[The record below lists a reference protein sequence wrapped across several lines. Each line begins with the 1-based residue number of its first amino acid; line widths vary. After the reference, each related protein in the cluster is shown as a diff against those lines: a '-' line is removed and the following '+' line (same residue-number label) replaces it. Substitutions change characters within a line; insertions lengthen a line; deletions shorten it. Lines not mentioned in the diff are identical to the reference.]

1 MESQNHTE
9 FTNALIKYQKTGNG
23 YRNLI
28 EKIGIH
34 VYTILKSNY
43 KMEDDE
49 RGDFFCIYYPKI
61 PNLIKQFEYYGT
73 PFEIYLKVS
82 LKWNI
87 KSFRTSKSKY
97 RSIQKAI
104 YTKPF
109 YLVPHE
115 NDFTEEINTDLHI
128 SEYARAALQIEGT
141 KEILTDTVKKR
152 LLYIYLIE
160 ADYLDE
166 RIKERIIRMTGY
178 KKRWVETCSEKLKKK
193 VDIRLNRIIQI
204 KNRRNS
210 AFFEFHL
217 LQERCS
223 FEENRSEKEVLEN
236 QIKNLRRKI
245 NSMNREISNAIVRP
259 THKDLADILQIP
271 KGSIDSGIFYIK
283 NSFNELE
290 NIEKKSA

>member
-1 MESQNHTE
+1 MESQKLTE
-9 FTNALIKYQKTGNG
+9 FTHALIKYQKTGKG
-23 YRNLI
+23 YKNLE

-43 KMEDDE
+43 KMDDDE
-49 RGDFFCIYYPKI
+49 RGDFFCVYYPKI
-61 PNLIKQFEYYGT
+61 QNLITQFNYYGT
-73 PFEIYLKVS
+73 PFEMYLKVS

-87 KSFRTSKSKY
+87 KSFRTSKSRY

-104 YTKPF
+104 YKEPF

-115 NDFTEEINTDLHI
+115 NDFTEDINTDLHI
-128 SEYARAALQIEGT
+128 SEHAREALEIVGT

-160 ADYLDE
+160 ADFLDE

-178 KKRWVETCSEKLKKK
+178 KKRWIETCSEKLKKR
-193 VDIRLNRIIQI
+193 VDIRLNRINQI

-210 AFFEFHL
+210 AFFDFHL
-217 LQERCS
+217 LQEKYS
-223 FEENRSEKEVLEN
+223 FEENRNKKEELEN
-236 QIKNLRRKI
+236 QIKSLRKKI

-259 THKDLADILQIP
+259 THKDLADVLQIP

-283 NSFNELE
+283 NSFKELE
-290 NIEKKSA
+290 NTGKKSA

>member
-1 MESQNHTE
+1 MKSRKLTE
-9 FTNALIKYQKTGNG
+9 FTNALIKYQQTGKG
-23 YRNLI
+23 HKNLV

-43 KMEDDE
+43 KMENDE

-61 PNLIKQFEYYGT
+61 PYLIKQFEYYGT
-73 PFEIYLKVS
+73 PFEIYLNVS

-87 KSFRTSKSKY
+87 KSFRTLKSRY

-104 YTKPF
+104 NKEPF
-109 YLVPHE
+109 YLVPNE
-115 NDFTEEINTDLHI
+115 NDFTENINTDLHI
-128 SEYARAALQIEGT
+128 SEDAREALQIEGV
-141 KEILTDTVKKR
+141 KEILTDTIKKR

-160 ADYLDE
+160 ADYLEE

-178 KKRWVETCSEKLKKK
+178 KKRWIESCSEKLKKK
-193 VDIRLNRIIQI
+193 VDRRLNRITQI

-217 LQERCS
+217 LQEKCS
-223 FEENRSEKEVLEN
+223 FAENESEKEELES
-236 QIKNLRRKI
+236 QIKNLRKKI
-245 NSMNREISNAIVRP
+245 NNMNKDISNAIVRP

-283 NSFNELE
+283 NSFKELK
-290 NIEKKSA
+290 NIEKKPA